1 MFIEVFVIYL
11 VVMMLI
17 PSSWFMY
24 KIIYLLLFF
33 LFLSGCSS
41 VNSFK
46 KNEVEIKDYDL
57 KPVIKP
63 NIKSEKN
70 EQVVLNNPKIKTE
83 DIGGGSIFL
92 EDKKNK
98 SIYVDKIAEFFKIE
112 AISSER
118 IEVVPYFW
126 FAYEPPEYSGVLN
139 NYEIKDDKIF
149 FSVKNGYNLI
159 NVHSQLDKKNIKFD
173 NISKVVNKKLE
184 NYYVIVLPKFND
196 RIIVK
201 LSDLKNK
208 KHYVL
213 IEPVKQ

>member
-1 MFIEVFVIYL
+1 
-11 VVMMLI
+11 
-17 PSSWFMY
+17 MY

-70 EQVVLNNPKIKTE
+70 EQLVLNNPKIKTE

-92 EDKKNK
+92 EDKKNE

-159 NVHSQLDKKNIKFD
+159 NVYSQLDKKNIKFD